1 MNTVQQLLQQ
11 WDGLLERQSMETLQL
26 RENGQGWTLGQ
37 LYMHLVQSTVYFSK
51 QINTCL
57 QSEAHQDEPLLS
69 RAAAVFQAGSLP
81 DIRIEGPVS
90 NSQTPEPES
99 IAYLHDSF
107 RRLIEKFGQLESA
120 IAAQPSTGKARHP
133 GELGYFSASEWL
145 AFTAIHLKHHLKQ
158 YQRITGQPVQPH
170 S

>member
-1 MNTVQQLLQQ
+1 MNTVQQILQQ
-11 WDGLLERQSMETLQL
+11 WDGLLDSQTMESLQL

-57 QSEAHQDEPLLS
+57 QSEANQDEPLLPK
-69 RAAAVFQAGSLP
+69 ATAIFNAGCLP

-99 IAYLHDSF
+99 IPFLHDSF
-107 RRLIEKFGQLESA
+107 RRLTEKFGQLETA
-120 IAAQPSTGKARHP
+120 IAAKPSTGKARHP
-133 GELGYFSASEWL
+133 GELGYFSASEWM
-145 AFTAIHLKHHLKQ
+145 AFTAIHLKHHFRQ
-158 YQRITGQPVQPH
+158 YQRITGLPVQLN